1 MTERVK
7 TILDLI
13 NEMGLEV
20 CAGKMTSEQAA
31 KELDELLHDEEY
43 FKCSN

>member
-1 MTERVK
+1 MSERAQV
-7 TILDLI
+7 ILDLI
-13 NEMGLEV
+13 NELGLEV
-20 CAGKMTSEQAA
+20 CAGKSTPEQAA